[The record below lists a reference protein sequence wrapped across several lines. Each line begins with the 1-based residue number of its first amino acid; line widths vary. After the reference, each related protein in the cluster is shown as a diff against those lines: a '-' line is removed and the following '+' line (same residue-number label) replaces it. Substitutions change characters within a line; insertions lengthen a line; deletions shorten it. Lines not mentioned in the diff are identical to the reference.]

1 VQVIENELSDSQKA
15 CLRLV
20 AQGMSS
26 KEIAIELSLS
36 PSTVDTYLKHA
47 IARLGASNR
56 RDAARKYM
64 ENGLS
69 QNFGSQP
76 ERLAEPLLAAENG
89 AQPVQIEPVTREGK
103 SLGWR
108 VILPPPVGGKLNDR
122 SASQRFWDACRVV
135 FWGVIVF
142 LALVLIMSQALK
154 ALS

>member
-1 VQVIENELSDSQKA
+1 MTENELSDSQKA

-36 PSTVDTYLKHA
+36 PSTVDTYLKLA

-64 ENGLS
+64 ENGPS
-69 QNFGSQP
+69 QNFGSQSP
-76 ERLAEPLLAAENG
+76 GLAEPLLAAENG
-89 AQPVQIEPVTREGK
+89 GQPVQFDPVPREGQ

-108 VILPPPVGGKLNDR
+108 AFLPPPVGGKQNDR
-122 SASQRFWDACRVV
+122 STSQRFWDACKVV
-135 FWGVIVF
+135 FWGIIIF
-142 LALVLIMSQALK
+142 LALVLVMSQALK
-154 ALS
+154 TLS

>member
-1 VQVIENELSDSQKA
+1 MQVTENELSDSQKA

-36 PSTVDTYLKHA
+36 PSTVDTYIKHA
-47 IARLGASNR
+47 MSRLGASNR
-56 RDAARKYM
+56 REAARKYM
-64 ENGLS
+64 ENGLP

-76 ERLAEPLLAAENG
+76 ERLAEALLAAENG
-89 AQPVQIEPVTREGK
+89 AQPVQVDPVSREGQ

-108 VILPPPVGGKLNDR
+108 AILPPPVGGKLNDR
-122 SASQRFWDACRVV
+122 SASQRFWDACKVV